1 MIFSK
6 DSAATSWVSGAAD
19 SDFPLQNLPY
29 GVFSGGGDSGKRIGV
44 AIGDQVLDMNAVA
57 EAGLLD
63 NIPGIRPLATAEL
76 LNPLMADGKKTWQAL
91 RRRLVALLSAEDVT
105 DATGETVNP
114 DRALRDNE
122 GLCASALINRR
133 SVQMHLPTR
142 VGNFVDFYSSKE
154 HASNVGSMFRDP
166 SNPLLPNWLH
176 IPIGYNG
183 RSSSVVVSGTD
194 IIRPCGQTKADDA
207 DAPSFGPS
215 RLLDIELEMGFFAG
229 PANPLGQPIPIDR
242 AADHI
247 FGMALVNDW
256 SARDIQRWEYVPLG
270 PFLGK
275 SFATSV
281 GAWVV
286 TLDALAPFQVDG
298 PKQDPQPLPYL
309 RQSGK
314 SGYDIELEVHLKTA
328 SGANSARIARTNF
341 KSMYWSARQQLAHMT
356 SNGTNIEPGDLYASG
371 TVSGPTPDS
380 YGSLLELC
388 WRGTKPIKLP
398 NGEER
403 KFLQDGDTVTLTG
416 CCRADGFRVGFGEV
430 TGVIQPALASNQNLP
445 R

>member
-6 DSAATSWVSGAAD
+6 DSTATSWVSGAVD

-29 GVFSGGGDSGKRIGV
+29 GIFSGGSGGKRIGV
-44 AIGDQVLDMNAVA
+44 AIGDRVLDLRAIA

-76 LNPLMADGKKTWQAL
+76 LNPLMADGRKTWRAL
-91 RRRLVALLSAEDVT
+91 RMRLVALLAAEDVT
-105 DATGETVNP
+105 DATGEKVKF
-114 DRALRDNE
+114 DGALRDNE
-122 GLCASALINRR
+122 RLCAQALFDRT
-133 SVQMHLPTR
+133 SVRMHLPTR

-154 HASNVGSMFRDP
+154 HATNVGSMFRDP

-194 IIRPCGQTKADDA
+194 IIRPCGQTKSDDA
-207 DAPSFGPS
+207 DAPTFGPS
-215 RLLDIELEMGFFAG
+215 RLLDIELEMGFFTG
-229 PANPLGQPIPIDR
+229 PANPLGEPIPIDR
-242 AADHI
+242 AVDHI

-281 GAWVV
+281 SPWVV
-286 TLDALAPFQVDG
+286 TLDALAPFRVDG
-298 PKQDPQPLPYL
+298 PQQDPQPLPYL

-314 SGYDIELEVHLKTA
+314 AAYDIDLEVLLKPA
-328 SGANSARIARTNF
+328 GADQVTQIAQTNF
-341 KSMYWSARQQLAHMT
+341 KYMYWSACQQLAHLT

-398 NGEER
+398 GGEQR

-416 CCRADGFRVGFGEV
+416 CCRASGFRVGFGGV
-430 TGVIQPALASNQNLP
+430 TGAIQPALA
-445 R
+445 